1 VLTVIA
7 DIDALTV
14 LIDPGTKADP
24 RALIYDVV
32 IVEMVVADAIL
43 EILIV
48 EKLPKLPTILL
59 AVIDD
64 ATNDEVKSCEYT
76 LPSL

>member
-1 VLTVIA
+1 LRVLTVIA

-24 RALIYDVV
+24 RALMYDVA

-43 EILIV
+43 EMLIV
-48 EKLPKLPTILL
+48 EKLPKVPRILL
-59 AVIDD
+59 VVIDD
-64 ATNDEVKSCEYT
+64 ATNDEVKS
-76 LPSL
+76 